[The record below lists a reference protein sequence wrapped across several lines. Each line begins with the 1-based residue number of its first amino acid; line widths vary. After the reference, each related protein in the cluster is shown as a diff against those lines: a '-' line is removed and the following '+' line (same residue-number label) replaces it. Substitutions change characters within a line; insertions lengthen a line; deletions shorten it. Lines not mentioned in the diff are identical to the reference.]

1 MPYSMIMV
9 QQITVCPLSGIL
21 CSYKMVITDGNM
33 GTAYDRMLN
42 RPRDTIE
49 HTQWLKLCKNVS
61 VLSQMVWPLQQST
74 FQVPS
79 WREGSSQLDG
89 KAGLMQCFKFPANFK
104 HL

>member
-1 MPYSMIMV
+1 MPYSMIMI

-49 HTQWLKLCKNVS
+49 HTQ
-61 VLSQMVWPLQQST
+61 
-74 FQVPS
+74 
-79 WREGSSQLDG
+79 
-89 KAGLMQCFKFPANFK
+89 
-104 HL
+104 